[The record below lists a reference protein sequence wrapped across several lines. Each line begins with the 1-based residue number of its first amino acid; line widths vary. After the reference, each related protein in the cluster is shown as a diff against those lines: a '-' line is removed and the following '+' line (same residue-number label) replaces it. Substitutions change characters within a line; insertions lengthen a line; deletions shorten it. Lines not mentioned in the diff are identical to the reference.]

1 MDQSNKTIRVAGFK
15 KFFKHQEVIV
25 TLLIIVIGIYLSLV
39 RPDSFPTTLNIFNI
53 LKQASQY
60 AVLSIG
66 MGLVIISG
74 GIDIS
79 VGAIIATSI
88 CLGTFVNEKAG
99 GIDPIFVLLIIF
111 GVGLVF
117 GLINGVL
124 VAKIGLPPFIA
135 TMGMLSVGDGVAL
148 LLSNG
153 TPIKYG
159 ETWISVFGGEY
170 VGPVP
175 VQVIVMVVMIILAW
189 LFTQYTVVGRNIYAV
204 GNNPR
209 AAKLTGINTDR
220 IIILV
225 YMICGLMCS
234 LVGLM
239 MMGQLKQAGP
249 SYGSGYELAAIAAS
263 VIGGISMAGG
273 EGNIFGVMLGA
284 ILMALLKNLFVQV
297 AVPGYWQTVVLGLV
311 IIASVAVDCIRKKRE
326 AR

>member
-1 MDQSNKTIRVAGFK
+1 MDQAAKTIRFNGSK

-25 TLLIIVIGIYLSLV
+25 FLLIIILGIYLSIV

-88 CLGTFVNEKAG
+88 CFATYVNEKSG
-99 GIDPIFVLLIIF
+99 GIPPLIVLLIIF
-111 GVGLVF
+111 AVGFVF
-117 GLINGVL
+117 GLINGLL
-124 VAKIGLPPFIA
+124 VAKIGIPPFIA

-159 ETWISVFGGEY
+159 ESWISVLGGGY
-170 VGPVP
+170 IGPVP
-175 VQVIVMVVMIILAW
+175 IQVIVMIVMIILAW
-189 LFTQYTVVGRNIYAV
+189 LFTQYTVIGRNIYAV

-225 YMICGLMCS
+225 YVICGLMCS

-249 SYGSGYELAAIAAS
+249 SYGSGYELDSIAAA

-311 IIASVAVDCIRKKRE
+311 IIASVAVDCMRKKRE